1 MLEKLKHILR
11 IEPQEKTPNI
21 SEKID
26 NLFSFLDEE
35 TIRIEIGDDIVPFN
49 KNVCKTIDNVRQE
62 LTEELG
68 FILPV
73 VRILNNIY
81 LQENEYTI
89 KIENNLMHN
98 GFVVPNEEGIEEEIY
113 ENLKNVLL
121 NNMHMLLTNELTEK
135 YIESVRSKNS
145 IMVWDITGAIS
156 TTEIRI
162 ILGDLLE
169 KGKSIKNIS
178 KIFEKISEQIYVQ
191 NRNDYRNPHKLA
203 EEIVKQLY

>member
-98 GFVVPNEEGIEEEIY
+98 GFVIPNEEGIEEEIY

>member
-98 GFVVPNEEGIEEEIY
+98 GFVIPNEEGIEEEIY

-169 KGKSIKNIS
+169 KGK
-178 KIFEKISEQIYVQ
+178 
-191 NRNDYRNPHKLA
+191 
-203 EEIVKQLY
+203 